1 MALVYVAPGYDAAA
15 MPSPADDALPDS
27 ADDVDF
33 RSAMAGVQRRSGSD
47 RIAPLRTPPP
57 PRPRQAE
64 ADERAVMAEL
74 LEFSM
79 FEPEL
84 IESSDTLSYRGP
96 GLQDSVW
103 RKLRRGA
110 YRVRAELDLH
120 GMNRGD
126 AQLAVS
132 MFLAECQ
139 SRDVRCV
146 RIIHGKGNRSPN
158 TGPVIKTLLDSWL
171 RRRSDVIAFCSARP
185 HDGGTGAV
193 YVLMRATAASLPGNG

>member
-1 MALVYVAPGYDAAA
+1 VAPGYDAAA
-15 MPSPADDALPDS
+15 MPSPPPDS
-27 ADDVDF
+27 VPGLAEDDDF
-33 RSAMAGVQRRSGSD
+33 RSAMAGVQPRGALNRVPPP
-47 RIAPLRTPPP
+47 RKLPP

-64 ADERAVMAEL
+64 ADERAVMSEL
-74 LEFSM
+74 LEFGM

-84 IESSDTLSYRGP
+84 IESGDTLIYRGP

-120 GMNRGD
+120 GMNRND
-126 AQLAVS
+126 AHEAVS
-132 MFLAECQ
+132 LFLAECQ
-139 SRDVRCV
+139 AKDARCV

-171 RRRSDVIAFCSARP
+171 RRRSDVIAFCSARS

-193 YVLMRATAASLPGNG
+193 YVLMRAAPLGG

>member
-27 ADDVDF
+27 TDDVDF

-47 RIAPLRTPPP
+47 RSAPLRTAPP

-74 LEFSM
+74 LEFGM

-84 IESSDTLSYRGP
+84 IESGDTLSYRGP

>member
-1 MALVYVAPGYDAAA
+1 MDRPKNAAA
-15 MPSPADDALPDS
+15 DDD
-27 ADDVDF
+27 DF
-33 RSAMAGVQRRSGSD
+33 RSAMTDVQPRRASN
-47 RIAPLRTPPP
+47 RVPPPRVLPP

-64 ADERAVMAEL
+64 ADERAVMSEL
-74 LEFSM
+74 LDFGM
-79 FEPEL
+79 FEPDL
-84 IESSDTLSYRGP
+84 IESGDSLVYRGP

-120 GMNRGD
+120 GMNRNDAHAAVGD
-126 AQLAVS
+126 
-132 MFLAECQ
+132 FLAECQ
-139 SRDVRCV
+139 AKDVRCV

-171 RRRSDVIAFCSARP
+171 RRRSDVIAFCSARA

-193 YVLMRATAASLPGNG
+193 YVLMRAAPLGG

>member
-1 MALVYVAPGYDAAA
+1 

-27 ADDVDF
+27 ADDDADF

-47 RIAPLRTPPP
+47 RIAPLRAPPP

-74 LEFSM
+74 LEFGM

-84 IESSDTLSYRGP
+84 IESGDTLSYRGP

>member
-1 MALVYVAPGYDAAA
+1 MAPGYDAAA
-15 MPSPADDALPDS
+15 MPSPADDAMPDP

-33 RSAMAGVQRRSGSD
+33 RSAMAGVQPRGSSD
-47 RIAPLRTPPP
+47 RVPPPRKPPP

-74 LEFSM
+74 LEFGM

-84 IESSDTLSYRGP
+84 IESGDTLSYRGP
-96 GLQDSVW
+96 GLQDGVW

-126 AQLAVS
+126 AHAAVGE
-132 MFLAECQ
+132 FLAECQ
-139 SRDVRCV
+139 SKDVRCV

-193 YVLMRATAASLPGNG
+193 YVLLRAAPATAGGG